1 MSNISVE
8 VRAEGV
14 DVMAIYDEITKG
26 NYSKNTMVRPISFT
40 VIFDNTEDLVRFSA
54 FLNNYNKNKCQ
65 N

>member
-8 VRAEGV
+8 VRTEGV
-14 DVMAIYDEITKG
+14 DVQAIYDEITKG
-26 NYSKNTMVRPISFT
+26 HYSKNTMVRPISFT

-54 FLNNYNKNKCQ
+54 FLDNYNKNKCQ